1 MADDAL
7 FSSIDTVLLRVQDVG
22 AAKSWYRDKLGME
35 ASYEDEAQRL
45 VVLDA
50 GAGTSITLWEL
61 KRGET
66 PAAPGSAT
74 TYPILAVENAQY
86 AWRALRERGVLVDPV
101 TQSAGVT
108 WFQFRDLDGNRLEA
122 CQVH

>member
-66 PAAPGSAT
+66 PAAPGAAT
-74 TYPILAVENAQY
+74 TYPILAVGDAQQ
-86 AWRALRERGVLVDPV
+86 AWRELRERQVLVDPV
-101 TQSAGVT
+101 TESGGVT
-108 WFQFRDLDGNRLEA
+108 WVQFRYLDGNRLEA